1 MKNIL
6 TEAFKQLSEIDQ
18 NVFNADENG
27 LNKLDAFITDSDN
40 ESENVTVIID
50 PNAEDETDLQ
60 DSYIGKILCRCVVC
74 QSDIMKDEEE
84 LHKDED
90 CPDVVNCGEECP
102 MCQSTEGYKI
112 IGRIAPYEEQA
123 ITVDESIAS
132 KRPAKKTQK
141 QINESVPYDL
151 PSVDP
156 ELYKKLRSLYKK
168 DKNVA
173 NNLATDPSSLPSPL
187 DEYAKSLMDAI
198 YTKFKAYCNGEFES
212 HLESGTNM
220 SAFLGDDG
228 SYASWDYSDEVWQI
242 KGALRDCATEDEFID
257 DMIWAL
263 RMLVRWNKEE
273 DDDTLDEAKV
283 NKKLTNIEKIAK
295 KFPELNL
302 LKESVD
308 CVNVVSDGQEV
319 EVKPEGDRTTITISP
334 VEENVEEAPVEAPE
348 EVVAPLDDEEKE
360 EIDTMLDEP
369 EDIEIDEFDEEQFDD
384 LGESFLKK
392 VYENVDSYK
401 TTSGIINGDK
411 LMLEGII
418 TFKSGKQG
426 KTNFV
431 FESHSIT
438 KTGKLKFIG
447 ENLQFAKNKAFV
459 LTGKADGKKLIAE
472 SLNYRYSIKDEQ
484 GKSHPLY
491 GTVKK

>member
-74 QSDIMKDEEE
+74 QSDIMKDESE

-112 IGRIAPYEEQA
+112 IGRIAPYEEA
-123 ITVDESIAS
+123 APEE
-132 KRPAKKTQK
+132 PA
-141 QINESVPYDL
+141 
-151 PSVDP
+151 P
-156 ELYKKLRSLYKK
+156 EEPQEVTSEPE
-168 DKNVA
+168 VA
-173 NNLATDPSSLPSPL
+173 EDV
-187 DEYAKSLMDAI
+187 
-198 YTKFKAYCNGEFES
+198 
-212 HLESGTNM
+212 LE
-220 SAFLGDDG
+220 
-228 SYASWDYSDEVWQI
+228 
-242 KGALRDCATEDEFID
+242 
-257 DMIWAL
+257 
-263 RMLVRWNKEE
+263 
-273 DDDTLDEAKV
+273 EAAD

-392 VYENVDSYK
+392 VYEDVDSYK

-472 SLNYRYSIKDEQ
+472 SLNYRYSIKDEE